1 MPPNILLVICDQL
14 RAFETG
20 CYGNPIIHTPNLD
33 RMAREGLRFETAVS
47 TFPVCMA
54 ARSVLLSG
62 QYNRT
67 CTGGVSNVSL
77 PGQQGD
83 FIMPEYP
90 EYGRPHLPET
100 TLAEALRSRGYYTA
114 AIGKWHIHSWPD
126 EVGFDEYLIPR
137 VHHCH
142 SAQHFT
148 ENGGPE
154 FVPPGYSVDYEASRV
169 VQFLRSR
176 RNRSQPFFMYYSI
189 SPPHNPLLD
198 APEKY
203 TQMYRPEEIPLRP
216 NVDLT
221 QPLADQDYWFRVYR
235 WDFRYYHLHLPYTR
249 VLPAGYDLRQLIA
262 GYYGLTTWVD
272 DVLGQVLAALEANGL
287 AQDTI
292 VMFTSDHGDNL
303 GSSGLVQKGTPNDE
317 AVRVPLVVRWPGQ
330 VPAGAVNRGQVAGLV
345 DLAPTL
351 LGLSGGAAPD
361 CMQGQDLLTSMQNT
375 TPPHAVIETSAGVGV
390 RSLTHLYFLP
400 WEEGGRNWPPNQA
413 YSTTCAAIPTRCT
426 TWQAVRFSP
435 RRPPAWMSCCVP
447 GTGQHPGWEC
457 HNNIFLPIDPPD

>member
-20 CYGNPIIHTPNLD
+20 CYGNPVIRTPNLD
-33 RMAREGLRFETAVS
+33 RLALEGLRFETAVS

-67 CTGGVSNVSL
+67 CTGGVGNVSI
-77 PGQQGD
+77 PGRPGD

-90 EYGRPHLPET
+90 EAGRPHLPDT
-100 TLAEALRSRGYYTA
+100 TLAEALHSRGYHTA

-126 EVGFDEYLIPR
+126 EVGFDDFLIPR

-142 SAQHFT
+142 SAQAFS

-154 FVPPGYSVDYEASRV
+154 FVPPGYSVDYEAGRA
-169 VQFLRSR
+169 VQFLQAQRG
-176 RNRSQPFFMYYSI
+176 RSQPFFLYYSI

-203 TQMYRPEEIPLRP
+203 THMYRVDEIPLRP
-216 NVDLT
+216 NVDLSR
-221 QPLADQDYWFRVYR
+221 PLADQDYWFRVYR
-235 WDFRYYHLHLPYTR
+235 WDFRYYNLHLPYTQP
-249 VLPAGYDLRQLIA
+249 LPADYDLRQLIA

-272 DVLGQVLAALEANGL
+272 DVLGQVLAALEENGL

-292 VMFTSDHGDNL
+292 VLFTSDHGDSL
-303 GSSGLVQKGTPNDE
+303 GSLGLVQKGTPNEE

-330 VPAGAVNRGQVAGLV
+330 VPAGMVNRSQAAGLV
-345 DLAPTL
+345 DLAPSL
-351 LGLSGGAAPD
+351 LGLSGGEVPA
-361 CMQGQDLLTSMQNT
+361 CMQGRDLHIGAEND
-375 TPPHAVIETSAGVGV
+375 TPDHAVIETGSGVGV
-390 RSLTHLYFLP
+390 RTLTHLYYLP
-400 WEEGGRNWPPNQA
+400 WAESGR
-413 YSTTCAAIPTRCT
+413 SLAARPTFFYDLHSDPYQMHNLAGSGEQPETAARLDSML
-426 TWQAVRFSP
+426 R
-435 RRPPAWMSCCVP
+435 AWDRATPWMAP
-447 GTGQHPGWEC
+447 H
-457 HNNIFLPIDPPD
+457 